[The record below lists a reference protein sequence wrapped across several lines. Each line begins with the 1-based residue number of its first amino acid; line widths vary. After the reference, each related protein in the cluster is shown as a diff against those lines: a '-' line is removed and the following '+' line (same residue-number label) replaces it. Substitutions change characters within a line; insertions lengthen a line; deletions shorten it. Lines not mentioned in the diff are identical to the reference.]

1 MQTESKSK
9 SGGEI
14 RAKEN
19 AEKPLSLAPLSTSEA
34 LRGLLK
40 VKPVKGAAITKAS
53 KKRTAKKAA
62 K

>member
-14 RAKEN
+14 RTKEN
-19 AEKPLSLAPLSTSEA
+19 AEKPLSLAPLSTTEA

-40 VKPVKGAAITKAS
+40 VKPVKGETLKKAS
-53 KKRTAKKAA
+53 KKRTAKK
-62 K
+62 

>member
-1 MQTESKSK
+1 MKTQS
-9 SGGEI
+9 EI
-14 RAKEN
+14 KQEKRQN
-19 AEKPLSLAPLSTSEA
+19 AEKPLSLAPLSTEEA
-34 LRGLLK
+34 FRGLLK